1 MHGALHRKGCPL
13 LPQEMVSGQS
23 WREETESW
31 KNPSEEHGQC
41 VARKQNR
48 QASSIWKMRMRV
60 DHGHMQLKIV
70 TNRDELSFSPLKIMT
85 FVGNAVTKRGK
96 P

>member
-1 MHGALHRKGCPL
+1 
-13 LPQEMVSGQS
+13 LPEPVG
-23 WREETESW
+23 
-31 KNPSEEHGQC
+31 NPSDFVGNQEN
-41 VARKQNR
+41 KP
-48 QASSIWKMRMRV
+48 QASSIWKMRTRV
-60 DHGHMQLKIV
+60 DHGHMQFKIV